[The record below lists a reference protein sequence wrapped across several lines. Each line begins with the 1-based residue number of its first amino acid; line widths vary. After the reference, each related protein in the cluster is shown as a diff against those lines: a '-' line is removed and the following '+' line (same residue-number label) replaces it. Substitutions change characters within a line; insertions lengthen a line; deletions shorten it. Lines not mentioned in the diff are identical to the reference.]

1 MFISLVFNKN
11 IYLLNVLEVDDSCMD
26 IGVLQG
32 KTRAAVDR
40 MLRTRIVNHSTVA
53 LLNDAILFLQ
63 AAEKI
68 CVTYFLWRSARYRFL

>member
-1 MFISLVFNKN
+1 
-11 IYLLNVLEVDDSCMD
+11 LEVDDSCVC

-32 KTRAAVDR
+32 KTPAAVDR

-68 CVTYFLWRSARYRFL
+68 CVT